1 MLPLAQV
8 VVTGLGEA
16 SNAVKQPVKK
26 VAAAHNNI
34 SYEARCPHHDTNGTA
49 DRSFKNACEEWRFF
63 WLRHGCDERTP
74 AKSRQAKADKG
85 KAGSAENAYVMI
97 QSVDPVWM
105 PAECDGIKA

>member
-74 AKSRQAKADKG
+74 AKSRQAKAD
-85 KAGSAENAYVMI
+85 ADN
-97 QSVDPVWM
+97 Q
-105 PAECDGIKA
+105 IKVKQAPQKTHTS